1 MTNRISKAVEE
12 FYTSSTIAP
21 LLDIKAED
29 MQNFCYQHKIKT
41 KVFDDGNESKL
52 FVSGKSLQDHL
63 ARSKVSDQANIALKW
78 QALKQSIY
86 SKNNKRIDRKPKEK
100 QELPTCSE
108 MPEGF
113 VDSQEAARML
123 GFHKNSIV
131 KCIKRGRLEAKKIKS
146 KESACGFVYAV
157 SIRSCEDYKNKSKEM
172 PEGFVDSQE
181 AARML
186 GFHENYISASCRK
199 GKLEAKKIKYRHG
212 FKYAVSI
219 RSCEDW
225 MEKEGHLR
233 NAAKKVGTTYNKM
246 LKVKKI
252 LEVGDKE
259 LIEKLKKE
267 DISVDAAYRKIKTKE
282 EDKMKQD
289 NNSKLPS
296 IDLYMLSRVIDLNT
310 LALVYP
316 GLRDW
321 LAENRNATIRE
332 FIVDTIKQIDHLQKI
347 ANMENKNVIT
357 K

>member
-1 MTNRISKAVEE
+1 
-12 FYTSSTIAP
+12 
-21 LLDIKAED
+21 
-29 MQNFCYQHKIKT
+29 
-41 KVFDDGNESKL
+41 
-52 FVSGKSLQDHL
+52 
-63 ARSKVSDQANIALKW
+63 
-78 QALKQSIY
+78 
-86 SKNNKRIDRKPKEK
+86 
-100 QELPTCSE
+100 

-113 VDSQEAARML
+113 VDTKEAARML
-123 GFHKNSIV
+123 ELDLSHTLAL
-131 KCIKRGRLEAKKIKS
+131 CKRGKLETKKIKYRG
-146 KESACGFVYAV
+146 GFKYAV
-157 SIRSCEDYKNKSKEM
+157 NIRSCEDYKNKSEEM

>member
-1 MTNRISKAVEE
+1 
-12 FYTSSTIAP
+12 
-21 LLDIKAED
+21 
-29 MQNFCYQHKIKT
+29 
-41 KVFDDGNESKL
+41 
-52 FVSGKSLQDHL
+52 
-63 ARSKVSDQANIALKW
+63 
-78 QALKQSIY
+78 
-86 SKNNKRIDRKPKEK
+86 
-100 QELPTCSE
+100 

-123 GFHKNSIV
+123 GFHKNYIRLLCQ
-131 KCIKRGRLEAKKIKS
+131 KGKLETKQTKYRG
-146 KESACGFVYAV
+146 GFKYAV
-157 SIRSCEDYKNKSKEM
+157 SIRSCEDYKNKSEEMPEGFVDTKEAARMLELDLSHTLALCKRGKLETKKIKYRGGFKYAVNIRSCEDYKNKSEEM